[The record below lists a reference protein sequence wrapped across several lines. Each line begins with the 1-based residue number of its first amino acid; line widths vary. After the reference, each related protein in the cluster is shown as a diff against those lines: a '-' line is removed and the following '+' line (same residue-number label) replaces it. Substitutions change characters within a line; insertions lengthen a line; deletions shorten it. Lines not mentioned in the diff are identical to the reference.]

1 MFKYTEEAKQRAK
14 ETRKKRLA
22 GDKTGLKEINID
34 GFTEEQIMALPH
46 SYNRLKFHCLDCG
59 ISYSISTKD
68 IFKGFY
74 CRRCSYI
81 RTCQQKYGVSHVPR
95 KFWNS
100 KQYENIKKP
109 IVEINGFSEEQVKDL
124 GYMSSPKFNCKDCG
138 KEVILTNK
146 YSFNGFYCR
155 RCNMERTFTANY
167 GNDFTKVIGQHISE
181 TKRNLPREEV
191 KASFEKQR
199 KTMIERYGVDNA
211 AKSEEVKKKIRV
223 TSEKRYGGIGYA
235 SPELKEKADI
245 TTIERYGSIFGSGKY
260 KYDDKIFDSSW
271 ELYLYRFLQLRGV
284 EFEFHPNIPLEYF
297 VPEENKTR
305 KYFPDFKIGNRLVEI
320 KGGQFFDKE
329 TDEPICPF
337 NRNDDAA
344 FKAKFQ
350 KMAEYKVYIIR
361 NIEPYKRFVLSKDE
375 NFLIENFKA

>member
-1 MFKYTEEAKQRAK
+1 MFKYTEEAKQKAK
-14 ETRKKRLA
+14 ETRKKRQA

-46 SYNRLKFHCLDCG
+46 SYNRLQFHCLDCG
-59 ISYSISTKD
+59 IAYHISTKD

-74 CRRCSYI
+74 CRRCSHI
-81 RTCQQKYGVSHVPR
+81 RTCKRKYGTNGVPR

-109 IVEINGFSEEQVKDL
+109 IVEINGFSEEQVKNL
-124 GYMSSPKFNCKDCG
+124 GYLDQPKFNCLDCG

-167 GNDFTKVIGQHISE
+167 GKDFTKVIGQKISE
-181 TKRNLPREEV
+181 TKQNLPREKV
-191 KASFEKQR
+191 KASVEKQR
-199 KTMIERYGVDNA
+199 QTMIERYGVDNA
-211 AKSEEVKKKIRV
+211 AKSEEVKRKIKA
-223 TSEKRYGGIGYA
+223 TSEERYGGIGYA

-260 KYDDKIFDSSW
+260 KFDNKIFDSSW
-271 ELYLYRFLQLRGV
+271 ELYFYRFLQLRNIN
-284 EFEFHPNIPLEYF
+284 FEFHPDEPIEYS

-305 KYFPDFKIGNRLVEI
+305 KYFPDFKIGKRLVEI
-320 KGGQFFDKE
+320 KGGQFFNE
-329 TDEPICPF
+329 NNELICPF
-337 NRNDDAA
+337 NHDNDCA
-344 FKAKFQ
+344 FRAKFQ
-350 KMAEYKVYIIR
+350 KMKELRVYVIK
-361 NIEPYKRFVLSKDE
+361 NIEQYKHFVLSKDE
-375 NFLIENFKA
+375 NFSIENFKA

>member
-1 MFKYTEEAKQRAK
+1 MFKYTEEAKQKAK

-46 SYNRLKFHCLDCG
+46 SYNRLQFHCLDCG

-95 KFWNS
+95 KFWDS
-100 KQYENIKKP
+100 KQYDNIKKP
-109 IVEINGFSEEQVKDL
+109 IVEINGFTDEQIKDL
-124 GYMSSPKFNCKDCG
+124 GYLDQPKFNCLDCG
-138 KEVILTNK
+138 KEVILTSK
-146 YSFNGFYCR
+146 YSFNGFYCK

-167 GNDFTKVIGQHISE
+167 GKDFTKVIGQHISE
-181 TKRNLPREEV
+181 TKQNLPKEEV
-191 KASFEKQR
+191 KASFKKQR

-211 AKSEEVKKKIRV
+211 AKSEEVKKKIRA

-260 KYDDKIFDSSW
+260 KYNDKIFDSSW

>member
-1 MFKYTEEAKQRAK
+1 MFKYTEEAKQKAK

-34 GFTEEQIMALPH
+34 GFTEEQVMALPH
-46 SYNRLKFHCLDCG
+46 SYNRLQFHCLDCG
-59 ISYSISTKD
+59 IPYSISTKD

-167 GNDFTKVIGQHISE
+167 GDNFTKVIGQHISE
-181 TKRNLPREEV
+181 TKQNLPREEV
-191 KASFEKQR
+191 KASVEKQR
-199 KTMIERYGVDNA
+199 QTMLKRYGVDNA
-211 AKSEEVKKKIRV
+211 AKSEEIKKKIRA
-223 TSEKRYGGIGYA
+223 TSEERYGGIGYA
-235 SPELKEKADI
+235 SPELKEKADS

-260 KYDDKIFDSSW
+260 KYDNKIFDSSW
-271 ELYLYRFLQLRGV
+271 ELYLYKFLQLRQIN
-284 EFEFHPNIPLEYF
+284 FEFHPSTPIEYF

-329 TDEPICPF
+329 TNEPICPF

-350 KMAEYKVYIIR
+350 KMAEHKVYIIR
-361 NIEPYKRFVLSKDE
+361 NIEPYKHFVLSKDE